1 MSEWKLEIA
10 PKVEKEIKKL
20 PPSEQARVKAA
31 LNALLMNP
39 ERADLKKM
47 TDQEKWRLRIARW
60 RALLRVDFK
69 NKEIRV
75 TGFGPRGDVYK

>member
-1 MSEWKLEIA
+1 VSEWKLEIA

-31 LNALLMNP
+31 LNLLLTNP
-39 ERADLKKM
+39 ERTDLKKM
-47 TDQEKWRLRIARW
+47 ADQGTWRLRIGRW

-69 NKEIRV
+69 KKEISV